1 MNQVALV
8 TNTSG
13 ATIRGVLQR
22 LKEIRYGVD
31 SEEFT
36 EFTAELESSS
46 EFTEL
51 CLVLAEEAIARECE
65 ATAIDERIKELT
77 ARKGRILIG
86 AENIRNVVLQGMEIR
101 GQSNITSPTLTL
113 SKNDLKPDII
123 IQDESLI
130 PSEYFLP
137 QPPKLDK
144 KALKEAVL
152 KDGLVVDGVTMGNG
166 KISLTIRR
174 K

>member
-1 MNQVALV
+1 MTENGLA
-8 TNTSG
+8 TNTKGS
-13 ATIRGVLQR
+13 TIHGILQR
-22 LKEIRYGVD
+22 LKEIRYSID
-31 SEEFT
+31 SEEFSD
-36 EFTAELESSS
+36 FSAELESSS

-51 CLVLAEEAIARECE
+51 CLVLAEEAVMREIE
-65 ATAIDERIKELT
+65 ASAIDERIKELT

-86 AENIRNVVLQGMEIR
+86 AENLRNVILQAMEIR

-113 SKNDLKPDII
+113 SKNELKPDIVI
-123 IQDESLI
+123 INEAAI

-152 KDGLVVDGVTMGNG
+152 KDGLVLDGVSMGNG

>member
-1 MNQVALV
+1 MEETALA

-13 ATIRGVLQR
+13 ATVRGVLKR
-22 LKEIRYGVD
+22 LKEIRYEAD

-36 EFTAELESSS
+36 HLSGELEASS

-51 CLVLAEEAIARECE
+51 CLLLAEEAVTRECE
-65 ATAIDERIKELT
+65 AIAIDERIKELT
-77 ARKGRILIG
+77 ARKARVVLG
-86 AENIRNVVLQGMEIR
+86 AETLRNVILQGMEIR
-101 GQSNITSPTLTL
+101 QQSTITSPTLTL
-113 SKNDLKPDII
+113 SKNDLKPDVIV
-123 IQDESLI
+123 QDEALI

-144 KALKEAVL
+144 KALKDAVL
-152 KDGLVVDGVTMGNG
+152 KDGLVVDGVTLGNG

>member
-1 MNQVALV
+1 MTDNLT
-8 TNTSG
+8 TNTKG
-13 ATIRGVLQR
+13 ATIHGVLQR
-22 LKEIRYGVD
+22 LKEIRYSAD
-31 SEEFT
+31 SEEFSGLS
-36 EFTAELESSS
+36 AELESST

-51 CLVLAEEAIARECE
+51 CLLLAEEAVMRENE
-65 ATAIDERIKELT
+65 AIAIDERIKELST
-77 ARKGRILIG
+77 RKGRILIG
-86 AENIRNVVLQGMEIR
+86 AENLRNVILQGMDIR
-101 GQSNITSPTLTL
+101 GQSTIASPTLTL
-113 SKNDLKPDII
+113 SRNELKPDIVI
-123 IQDESLI
+123 IDEASI

-152 KDGLVVDGVTMGNG
+152 KDGLMLDGVTMGNG